1 MASNLVHPVE
11 MRKEHFARSLA
22 SILLHGSR
30 ILPQCTMQRN
40 ETRDVVLADGRVV
53 AGTLLRVSS
62 MAAAGSIMMRT
73 TVFVDSLRVCA
84 LRIARRG
91 RDATLACRC
100 MTRLPW
106 APRRW

>member
-1 MASNLVHPVE
+1 MASNLVHPAE

-30 ILPQCTMQRN
+30 ILPQCTMQHN

-62 MAAAGSIMMRT
+62 MPATGSIMMRT
-73 TVFVDSLRVCA
+73 SVFVDSLC
-84 LRIARRG
+84 L
-91 RDATLACRC
+91 
-100 MTRLPW
+100 
-106 APRRW
+106 